1 MTLLLHFPSPHDLQ
15 HSKNCTA
22 AAKLTDFSRQLAIQQ
37 VPDLVSGL
45 FLDINEAVDKLGSVL
60 NNATNSLGCP
70 NLNNISKSE
79 FKDYPGFTK
88 SKSTSC
94 LTEMEHMLTDFFCRY
109 DGYTPVAKLLGLL

>member
-1 MTLLLHFPSPHDLQ
+1 MSSLLSIRYSRAAPRRPVLTF
-15 HSKNCTA
+15 HSVPTHCKV

-79 FKDYPGFTK
+79 FNDYPGF
-88 SKSTSC
+88 
-94 LTEMEHMLTDFFCRY
+94 
-109 DGYTPVAKLLGLL
+109 AKE

>member
-1 MTLLLHFPSPHDLQ
+1 
-15 HSKNCTA
+15 
-22 AAKLTDFSRQLAIQQ
+22 

-79 FKDYPGFTK
+79 FKEYPGFTK
-88 SKSTSC
+88 
-94 LTEMEHMLTDFFCRY
+94 E
-109 DGYTPVAKLLGLL
+109 